1 MQDYIRARTEE
12 QKEERLGQIKE
23 AADSL
28 FKEMPYTAITLTT
41 IADKIGWSR
50 ANLYKYVTTKE
61 EIFLELVLEKMT
73 AYFNSMLAAFPEGN
87 NFSAE
92 VIAEV
97 WAGILNAHKDYLR
110 YVAYLMT
117 IIETNVTVER
127 LALFKKKWYSLA
139 DELGRRLSVM
149 LGIEESSAAKL
160 ITDIQMYASQLV
172 TSCLNN
178 PLILQA
184 LKLIDREVKQTDFC
198 EAIKD
203 YTKMCINWC
212 VSKKNR

>member
-1 MQDYIRARTEE
+1 
-12 QKEERLGQIKE
+12 
-23 AADSL
+23 
-28 FKEMPYTAITLTT
+28 
-41 IADKIGWSR
+41 
-50 ANLYKYVTTKE
+50 
-61 EIFLELVLEKMT
+61 
-73 AYFNSMLAAFPEGN
+73 MLSAFPEGN

-92 VIAEV
+92 VVAEV

-127 LALFKKKWYSLA
+127 LAVFKKKWYGFS
-139 DELGRRLSVM
+139 DELSKRLSVM
-149 LGIEESSAAKL
+149 LNIEESSAAKL
-160 ITDIQMYASQLV
+160 IVDIQMYASQLV
-172 TSCLNN
+172 TSYLNN

-184 LKLIDREVKQTDFC
+184 LKLIEREVKQTEFC

-212 VSKKNR
+212 ISKKTKKYSAAILRRIAGPPKAIGLTNKHKNRWLSLSKPPDTECA

>member
-12 QKEERLGQIKE
+12 QKEERLGQIKD
-23 AADSL
+23 ATDSL

-41 IADKIGWSR
+41 IADKLGWSR

-61 EIFLELVLEKMT
+61 EIFLELVSEKMT
-73 AYFNSMLAAFPEGN
+73 DYFNSMLSAFPEGN
-87 NFSAE
+87 NFSTE

-127 LALFKKKWYSLA
+127 LAGFKKKWYGYA
-139 DELGRRLSVM
+139 DELSKRLSVM
-149 LGIEESSAAKL
+149 LGIEESAASKL
-160 ITDIQMYASQLV
+160 IVDIQMYASQLV
-172 TSCLNN
+172 TDCLSN

-184 LKLIDREVKQTDFC
+184 LKLIEREVKKTDFC
-198 EAIKD
+198 ESIKD

-212 VSKKNR
+212 VSRKK